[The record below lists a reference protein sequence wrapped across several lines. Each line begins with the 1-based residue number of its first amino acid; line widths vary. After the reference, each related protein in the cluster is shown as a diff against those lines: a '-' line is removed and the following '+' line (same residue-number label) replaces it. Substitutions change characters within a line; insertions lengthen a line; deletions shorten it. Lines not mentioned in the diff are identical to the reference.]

1 MTTAQPSFLLPSFSR
16 HSYEVSDALQFEPL
30 PSSVRASEPGE
41 TAREELL
48 LKKLGAKG
56 WGRVHHFRNFYQ
68 QGWGDG
74 SGKALS
80 PRALEAF
87 FEFLKSVN
95 FSEEVLPSVFLTDSG
110 GLELCW
116 EEDGNR
122 PIQLEFSPSGIEVYR
137 EKTGTEKILALTES
151 LELAR
156 SVN

>member
-1 MTTAQPSFLLPSFSR
+1 MTTALPSLPNFSR
-16 HSYEVSDALQFEPL
+16 HSYQVPDALQSESL
-30 PSSVRASEPGE
+30 SSSVRASEPGE

-48 LKKLGAKG
+48 LKKLGPKG

-80 PRALEAF
+80 PRALAAF
-87 FEFLKSVN
+87 YAFLKAVSFPGGKV
-95 FSEEVLPSVFLTDSG
+95 PSVFLTDGG
-110 GLELCW
+110 GLELSW

-122 PIQLEFSPSGIEVYR
+122 PIQFEFSPSGIEVYR
-137 EKTGTEKILALTES
+137 EKTGTDGVFALTDSVTLAL
-151 LELAR
+151 

>member
-1 MTTAQPSFLLPSFSR
+1 MTTVLPSLPNFSR
-16 HSYEVSDALQFEPL
+16 HSYQVPDALRSEPL

-48 LKKLGAKG
+48 LKKLGPKG

-68 QGWGDG
+68 HGWGDG

-80 PRALEAF
+80 PRALDAF
-87 FEFLKSVN
+87 YEFLKAVT
-95 FSEEVLPSVFLTDSG
+95 FTGGKVPSVFLTDGG
-110 GLELCW
+110 GLELSW

-122 PIQLEFSPSGIEVYR
+122 PIQFEFSPFGIEVYR
-137 EKTGTEKILALTES
+137 EKTGTEKVFSLTES
-151 LELAR
+151 VNLAL